1 MQPAELYGWVAA
13 AAAAPL
19 QATLAVGLLCLLHA
33 GRARWRTVDLF
44 LVAVVAQQL
53 VAALLA
59 LGFSL
64 LRLMRPEAAAACAAF
79 AWGWTALRTLQA
91 STVAS
96 MAADRVLTAQ
106 WPYKYRYSVRRNQ
119 IRYHIGVLA
128 TVAVL
133 VGTAALFSAG
143 GAHGADGASVP
154 APGECTFLP
163 YRVSGQFGVFLLSL
177 HVLLAVVTVAA
188 VVAVQVLLC
197 LRPRLRHAHSD
208 LNPLNHT
215 ASDTSASSAGAA
227 PRYGAM
233 TPGTAAGAGV
243 ATLPHPVNR
252 RRRRAVRRLGDFRW
266 PTVALVTVLCHVIN
280 HLPYLVLLVF
290 GTFLPDLLP
299 DWPMETIAVWLSLAE
314 GILLAPLLVAVDP
327 VLRLSVRSAYTKHNT
342 DEYPGVAGPPF
353 RGRGNDP
360 AQTAEAKFPITN
372 GSLFSLQDGTS
383 LHAGRSR
390 SLKMGVGML
399 GEPANKA
406 PRFLPT
412 LYDPSRSA
420 PAADTRSEPLYSD
433 PITKAASLDS
443 IIKCLPPGDEPIYA
457 TLSTGRRSPERC
469 NSATTIA
476 NDDFEFRGSKRFGG
490 KTESRRETPEQPAR
504 ADQMSICSTATGVT
518 IRVEGCPPPAPQ
530 GPPAPPPRPSL
541 NRPRAAAASSLKRKL
556 ALSMNDLDVAGVA
569 EERPP
574 AAAGR
579 MSCYGVPCVSE
590 TDLSGGRA
598 PAGDGSPR
606 QRASPRATAQRAMRY
621 KKSAPRRRSRD
632 APVRT
637 AIVHRQG
644 HSLLALSGPRAEHR
658 LQRAEIVSVEALN
671 QAMALTPYSY
681 LDNGEVYRHHSRS
694 VPDFQK
700 VFISGFL

>member
-1 MQPAELYGWVAA
+1 MDIVYRLATMQPAELYGWVAA

-177 HVLLAVVTVAA
+177 HVLLAVLTVAA

-233 TPGTAAGAGV
+233 TPGTAAGVGV

-252 RRRRAVRRLGDFRW
+252 RRRRAVRRFGDFRW

-420 PAADTRSEPLYSD
+420 LYDPSRSAPAADTRSEPLYSD

-476 NDDFEFRGSKRFGG
+476 NDDFEFRG
-490 KTESRRETPEQPAR
+490 
-504 ADQMSICSTATGVT
+504 V
-518 IRVEGCPPPAPQ
+518 
-530 GPPAPPPRPSL
+530 PPAPPPRPSL

-632 APVRT
+632 APVRS